1 MFVASIQQIN
11 GAHLFCFKT
20 LFSAK
25 MRQRDKTYEMAQ
37 HWTKRMTKPLSR
49 VALWLLLIW
58 LCCLLSVFQCF
69 FISSL
74 ILWNPLLFK
83 ENLRYRGISYH
94 IIDQL
99 LTPKRENTQGM
110 DNFSLSSGSFASLVL
125 WTSCEYINMLFRYS
139 HTTSTFLKDSA
150 RIHIIPKWRPINY
163 CFVCMLIRLF
173 ASSTSLKNK
182 RTLQWKWGKEG

>member
-11 GAHLFCFKT
+11 GAHLFCFIT

-58 LCCLLSVFQCF
+58 LRYRLSVFQCF

-83 ENLRYRGISYH
+83 ENLRYREISYH

-99 LTPKRENTQGM
+99 LAPKRENTQSM
-110 DNFSLSSGSFASLVL
+110 DDFSLSSDSFESLVL
-125 WTSCEYINMLFRYS
+125 RTSCEYINKLFRYS
-139 HTTSTFLKDSA
+139 HTTSTFLKGST
-150 RIHIIPKWRPINY
+150 RIHIIPNWRPINY
-163 CFVCMLIRLF
+163 SFVYM
-173 ASSTSLKNK
+173 
-182 RTLQWKWGKEG
+182 